1 MISAVIPDL
10 TAVAVLLEGE
20 EEAIAVAGTPEPS
33 PAEGEAARPYAA
45 EYVPADPGLWLY
57 RERTVALLK
66 RYLHL
71 SVEVGRLPSLLGRE
85 FFRSR
90 VTSYK
95 ASTFEDTVIF
105 VHDVERSLEKLD
117 RFEQELVATIILEEY
132 SRQEAARLLNCGM
145 RTIERRL
152 PEALDRLSETFLRG
166 GILNALVDAKT
177 EPGKSC
183 QEGEGCGNLSSCCID
198 CENNRDYAFEARYT
212 ASHKASQAKECASC
226 LGLHSLTFY

>member
-1 MISAVIPDL
+1 M
-10 TAVAVLLEGE
+10 
-20 EEAIAVAGTPEPS
+20 
-33 PAEGEAARPYAA
+33 
-45 EYVPADPGLWLY
+45 WLY

-177 EPGKSC
+177 EPEKSC

-198 CENNRDYAFEARYT
+198 CENNCEKCGGVYPSDVIF
-212 ASHKASQAKECASC
+212 
-226 LGLHSLTFY
+226 